1 MSEGVGDMDNSIDT
15 RLVHAGEIIPRIEG
29 AVSMPI
35 FQSANFESA
44 GETDYNDV
52 RYARLNNTPNHLVLH
67 ARLAA
72 LEGAEAAL
80 VAASGMAAI
89 SGALFGLLESGDHV
103 LVSDGLYGG
112 THELVTRDFERYG
125 IEYDMIDVVDPGSWS
140 GKLRPETRVVYVETM
155 TNPLVKVGDLAAI
168 SSFARENG
176 LISMIDNTFASPVNF
191 RPPEHGYDISLHSC
205 TKYLNGHSDI
215 VAGAIIGR
223 ADLVDTIRKRFNLT
237 GGTLDPHACFLL
249 LRGMK
254 TLALRVR
261 RQNTTALAL
270 ARTLSEHPAVSRVHY
285 PGLESH
291 PGHEWATAMFDGFG
305 GMLSIELTGGAREVD
320 RFMER
325 LRIPIVAPSL
335 GGVETLITLPATTSH
350 LGLSRE
356 ERMAMG
362 VTDTLIRISIG
373 IEGEDDLIADFLQA
387 LE

>member
-1 MSEGVGDMDNSIDT
+1 MAEGSDHSNNSIDT
-15 RLVHAGEIIPRIEG
+15 RLVHAGEILPRIRG

-35 FQSANFESA
+35 FQSANFEYA

-52 RYARLNNTPNHLVLH
+52 RYARLNNTPNHLMLH

-72 LEGAEAAL
+72 LEGADDAL

-89 SGALFGLLESGDHV
+89 AGALFGVLKSGDHL

-112 THELVTRDFERYG
+112 THELVTRDFVRYG
-125 IEYDMIDVVDPGSWS
+125 IDYDFIDVADPSAWTE
-140 GKLRPETRVVYVETM
+140 KLRPETRGVYVETI
-155 TNPLVKVGDLAAI
+155 TNPLVKVGDLAAVTV
-168 SSFARENG
+168 FARENG
-176 LISMIDNTFASPVNF
+176 IVSMIDNTFASPVNF
-191 RPPEHGYDISLHSC
+191 RPAEHGYDISLHSC

-223 ADLVDTIRKRFNLT
+223 ADLVDAIRRRFNLT

-249 LRGMK
+249 QRGMK

-261 RQNTTALAL
+261 RQNETALAV
-270 ARTLSEHPAVSRVHY
+270 ARVLSEHPSVTRVHY

-291 PGHEWATAMFDGFG
+291 PGHAWAEQLFDGYG
-305 GMLSIELTGGAREVD
+305 GMLSIELAGDLPEVD
-320 RFMER
+320 RFFER

-335 GGVETLITLPATTSH
+335 GGVETLVTLPATTSH
-350 LGLSRE
+350 LGISRE
-356 ERMAMG
+356 ERLAMG
-362 VTDTLIRISIG
+362 VTDTLIRVSIG
-373 IEGEDDLIADFLQA
+373 IEGADDLIGDFLQA

>member
-1 MSEGVGDMDNSIDT
+1 MADRSNYVYNSIDT
-15 RLVHAGEIIPRIEG
+15 RLVHAGEILPRIEG

-52 RYARLNNTPNHLVLH
+52 RYARLNNTPNHIVLH

-72 LEGAEAAL
+72 LEGAEDAL

-89 SGALFGLLESGDHV
+89 AGALFGVLESGDHV
-103 LVSDGLYGG
+103 LVGDGLYGG
-112 THELVTRDFERYG
+112 THELVTKDFARYG
-125 IEYDMIDVVDPGSWS
+125 IEYDFIDVAEPRTWTAG
-140 GKLRPETRVVYVETM
+140 LRPETRVVYVETI
-155 TNPLVKVGDLAAI
+155 TNPLVKVGDLAAVAP
-168 SSFARENG
+168 FARENG

-191 RPPEHGYDISLHSC
+191 RPPEHGYDLSLHSC

-223 ADLVDTIRKRFNLT
+223 ADLLDTIRHRFNLT
-237 GGTLDPHACFLL
+237 GGSLDPHACFLL
-249 LRGMK
+249 QRGMK

-261 RQNTTALAL
+261 RQNDTALAL
-270 ARTLSEHPAVSRVHY
+270 ARLMSEHPAVSRVHY
-285 PGLESH
+285 PGLELH
-291 PGHEWATAMFDGFG
+291 PGHAWAADLFDGYG
-305 GMLSIELTGGAREVD
+305 GMLSVELNGGAGEAD
-320 RFMER
+320 RFVER
-325 LRIPIVAPSL
+325 LTIPIVAPSL
-335 GGVETLITLPATTSH
+335 GGVETLVTLPATTSH

-362 VTDTLIRISIG
+362 VTDTLIRVSIG
-373 IEGEDDLIADFLQA
+373 IEGEDDLIGDFLQA